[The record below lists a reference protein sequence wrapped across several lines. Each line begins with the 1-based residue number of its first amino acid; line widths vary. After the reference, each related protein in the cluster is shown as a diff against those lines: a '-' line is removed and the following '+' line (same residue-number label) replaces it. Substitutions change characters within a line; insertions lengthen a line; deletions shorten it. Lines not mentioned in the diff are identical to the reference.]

1 MAFPRYLVT
10 FTIATSLLLGGV
22 ARAAPDWKV
31 IKVGIWDYVT
41 VDNFAQFYGLP
52 TGVAPVNKT
61 IRLDNGTNSVEVKLE
76 SREAFINGVRNSLCW
91 PIIEKDGH
99 YLIHRID
106 LAKTFEPELRPHLI
120 RNLGRVQAVVLDP
133 GHGGHDK
140 GATNLYGCEKD
151 FTLDVA
157 RQLKPLLEAKGFKV
171 VMTRTS
177 DVFVPLEERAR
188 IANQTRDCIF
198 VSIHFNA
205 TDTNPHAAGFEIYSL
220 TPRGAPS
227 SQDDSLALHFPNMQ
241 AGSPV
246 DAPSL
251 ALSTSIYHSVV
262 AHLPEFDRGIKRARF
277 AVLRLTRVP
286 AVLVEGGFVTERNE
300 SRLIANGIWR
310 AKLAQSISGGI
321 ENYRGLVDKKRR
333 PMLVAD
339 YRRQMNGGEL
349 IARDATQPPPGNQA
363 DPSLVMP
370 TSNIVNGHAPP
381 APEIEH
387 HVAAIDFGAENS
399 PGDQTV
405 PTPAEVPPIAEQGNP
420 SAGSSAGLAPEHLS
434 LAASEPA
441 PPAPPVELPTAAVEN
456 RNAALPA
463 SEAKPARGVW
473 WLGPFPKFQP

>member
-10 FTIATSLLLGGV
+10 LTVATSLLLSAGV

-76 SREAFINGVRNSLCW
+76 SRQAFINGVRNSLCW

-120 RNLGRVQAVVLDP
+120 RNLGRVQTVVLDP

-151 FTLDVA
+151 FALDTA

-171 VMTRTS
+171 VMTRNS

-339 YRRQMNGGEL
+339 YRRQLNGGEL

-370 TSNIVNGHAPP
+370 TSNVVNGQAPP

-387 HVAAIDFGAENS
+387 HLAATESGAENS

-405 PTPAEVPPIAEQGNP
+405 PTPAEVPPIAEQVNP
-420 SAGSSAGLAPEHLS
+420 SAGFSAGLVPEHLS

-441 PPAPPVELPTAAVEN
+441 PPVELPAAAVEN
-456 RNAALPA
+456 RNAALPV
-463 SEAKPARGVW
+463 SEAKTARGVW